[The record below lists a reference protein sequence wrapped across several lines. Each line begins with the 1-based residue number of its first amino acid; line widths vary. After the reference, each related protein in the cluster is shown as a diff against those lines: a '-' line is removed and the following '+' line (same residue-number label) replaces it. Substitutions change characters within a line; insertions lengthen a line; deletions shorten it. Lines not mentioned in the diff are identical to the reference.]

1 MRITIFGLSITSSWA
16 NGHASTFRSLVHGL
30 TTLGHDVA
38 FLERDLPDHAANRDL
53 PEPRYARIHV
63 YSSLTAAKK
72 KFAREVRDA
81 DLVIVGSCVP
91 EGVALGEWVTESA
104 RGTTAFYDLDTPITL
119 AKLERRDHDYI
130 SRRLI
135 PRYNLYLSLT
145 GGPTLRRIER
155 RYGAPVARALY
166 GSVDTEHYFPETAK
180 QKFDLGYM
188 GSYAADR
195 QPLLDEFL
203 LEPAHRWTCSRMI
216 VAGAK
221 YPAHVGWPPNVK
233 HIEHIPADE
242 HRTFYCTQRFT
253 LNLTRHEMRVAG
265 FSASARLFEAAACG
279 TPVISD
285 EWEGLETFFRVGTE
299 ILTTRSAE
307 RTLEYLREIPEEDRL
322 AIGARARDR
331 VIKEHTA
338 IHRARQLEKYASEV
352 LGRKQRLVADTAPPS
367 RVAAASGRAAHRAG
381 A

>member
-1 MRITIFGLSITSSWA
+1 MRIVIFGLSITSSWA

-30 TTLGHDVA
+30 TTLGHDVT
-38 FLERDLPDHAANRDL
+38 FLERDLPGHAANRDL
-53 PEPRYARIHV
+53 PKPRYARACV
-63 YSSLTAAKK
+63 YSSLPAAKK
-72 KFAREVRDA
+72 KFAKEMRDA
-81 DLVIVGSCVP
+81 DLTIVGSCVP
-91 EGVALGEWVTESA
+91 EGVAIGEWVTENA
-104 RGTTAFYDLDTPITL
+104 RGATAFYDLDTPITL

-135 PRYNLYLSLT
+135 PRYNLYLSFT

-155 RYGAPVARALY
+155 QYGAPVARALY
-166 GSVDTEHYFPETAK
+166 GSADTKHYFPEAAK
-180 QKFDLGYM
+180 PKFDLGYM
-188 GSYAADR
+188 GSYSTDR

-216 VAGAK
+216 VGGAK
-221 YPAHVGWPPNVK
+221 YPAHVVWPANVK
-233 HIEHIPADE
+233 HLEYVPADE

-285 EWEGLETFFRVGTE
+285 EWEGLETFFRIGTE

-307 RTLEYLREIPEEDRL
+307 RTLEYLREIPEGDRMT
-322 AIGARARDR
+322 IGARARDR
-331 VIKEHTA
+331 VLKEHTA

-352 LGRKQRLVADTAPPS
+352 LGRKQRLAADEPAPL
-367 RVAAASGRAAHRAG
+367 RLATASGRAAHRAG